1 MFFFGNSEQAK
12 GYALAQ
18 GEINAANVSAAVQN
32 LQAGLAANLMAA
44 TNHALLAT
52 AHELRAA
59 LAAESQRADFYQN
72 EADKLCS
79 ALMGF
84 LEDYERLAAE
94 NAALRA
100 ELEQAKEDKRFLAR
114 QIPPM
119 YDNIDF

>member
-1 MFFFGNSEQAK
+1 ME
-12 GYALAQ
+12 
-18 GEINAANVSAAVQN
+18 
-32 LQAGLAANLMAA
+32 
-44 TNHALLAT
+44 
-52 AHELRAA
+52 

-79 ALMGF
+79 ALMSF

-100 ELEQAKEDKRFLAR
+100 ELEQAKEDKRFLAGH
-114 QIPPM
+114 IPPM